1 MGPEDAVRA
10 VEMIEPKVVIPIHY
24 DTWPPIAQD
33 PRAFAA
39 AVGRAMGARTKVEVL
54 APGDSF
60 DF

>member
-1 MGPEDAVRA
+1 VRA